1 LLSGGNFLMRLK
13 RLCVIIGCLFVATV
27 HTVAADDIILQAPI
41 AVLPEPIHEFEQVVE
56 GTVITHDFFLQ
67 NRGTAP
73 LIIKKFDT
81 G

>member
-1 LLSGGNFLMRLK
+1 MRLK
-13 RLCVIIGCLFVATV
+13 RLWVVIGCLVVATV
-27 HTVAADDIILQAPI
+27 HTVAADDIVLKAPN

-67 NRGTAP
+67 NKGTAP
-73 LIIKKFDT
+73 LIIKKFDA

>member
-1 LLSGGNFLMRLK
+1 MRLK
-13 RLCVIIGCLFVATV
+13 RLWVVIGCLFAATV
-27 HTVAADDIILQAPI
+27 HTVAADSLVLKAPS

-67 NRGTAP
+67 NKGTAP
-73 LIIKKFDT
+73 LIIKKIDA